1 MVLYFPRRVIH
12 QTQITEANMIGVLGT
27 IGLAAAK
34 TAVLSMLTEK
44 MILKLTL
51 TLHEWAANK
60 TTNEVDNNLVLLMRE
75 QLQKT
80 GVI

>member
-1 MVLYFPRRVIH
+1 
-12 QTQITEANMIGVLGT
+12 MIALFGT
-27 IGLAAAK
+27 VGLAAAK
-34 TAVLSMLTEK
+34 TVVLSMLTEK

-51 TLHEWAANK
+51 MLLEWAAEK
-60 TTNEVDNNLVLLMRE
+60 TSNEVDNNLVALMRE

>member
-1 MVLYFPRRVIH
+1 
-12 QTQITEANMIGVLGT
+12 MIGMLGT

-34 TAVLSMLTEK
+34 TLVVSMLTEK

-51 TLHEWAANK
+51 TLLEWAVDR
-60 TTNEVDNNLVLLMRE
+60 TSNEVDNNLVALMRE
-75 QLQKT
+75 QLQRT

>member
-1 MVLYFPRRVIH
+1 MKQVHGLGYGL
-12 QTQITEANMIGVLGT
+12 TERNKMIGVLGT

-34 TAVLSMLTEK
+34 TLVVSLLTEK
-44 MILKLTL
+44 MVLKLTL
-51 TLHEWAANK
+51 TLLEWAVDR
-60 TTNEVDNNLVLLMRE
+60 TSNEVDNHLVKMMRE

>member
-1 MVLYFPRRVIH
+1 MALDRGYGVI
-12 QTQITEANMIGVLGT
+12 EMIGMLGT

-34 TAVLSMLTEK
+34 TMLLSLLTEK

-51 TLHEWAANK
+51 TLLEWAADQ
-60 TTNEVDNNLVLLMRE
+60 TSNEVDNDLVTMMRE
-75 QLQKT
+75 QLQRT

>member
-1 MVLYFPRRVIH
+1 MKQVHGLGYGLIERKK
-12 QTQITEANMIGVLGT
+12 MIGMLGT

-34 TAVLSMLTEK
+34 TLVVSMLTEK

-51 TLHEWAANK
+51 TLLEWAVDR
-60 TTNEVDNNLVLLMRE
+60 TSNEVDNNLVAMMRE